1 MISNQSKFN
10 QKYIKL
16 RNQGLILR
24 TLKDEGP
31 MSRAELSKKLGLVR
45 STISEIINE
54 LVSANIIIEGKK
66 VKGNLGK
73 RPTLLY
79 FNNEYYY
86 FLANVIRPQGILS
99 ALCNLNGD
107 ILKMKEMAYYDVS
120 SAKDV
125 ILFAIRNTD
134 EIISDIDKSKIRLIS
149 LGSPET
155 FNVRTGIIKWAP
167 YIRDWVGIDL
177 KSIFMDKY
185 NIEVII
191 KDHVKLETIG
201 EQWQSFPNVSNL
213 VYIVVTKGIGAGII
227 IDGKVREGK
236 NGYMGEIAF
245 LPIAKEL
252 SYSEIIK
259 SNKNLGYF
267 ESKCDISSIINV
279 VKDYYIK
286 KKNEFIDIDIKAVG
300 ALYNSNKEIKNIIDN
315 DIIKTLALGIST
327 LIITLDPELVV
338 INGEIISLG
347 EDFLKTLKNEVYK
360 ITPYKREIVYS
371 KLEEKAGLYG
381 AIKNGLNYIED
392 IEDILFQNPALFY
405 NLTF

>member
-177 KSIFMDKY
+177 KSIFIDKY

-392 IEDILFQNPALFY
+392 ILFQNPALFY

>member
-267 ESKCDISSIINV
+267 ESKCDISSITNV

-392 IEDILFQNPALFY
+392 ILFQNPALFY